1 MIFIEGFNIYI
12 YIVLIDANWVSIVWT
27 WGIWHTPNP
36 MVLKFWRI
44 LGFHVLIQI
53 ADQIYIELLG
63 ISWYIIY
70 PFIDHIHWWQLMWM
84 LIDSWCLSHPSSSL
98 QRSMDGCWA
107 TASADFTLKRWV
119 LLSLCSELAFKF
131 TQFDKCWLYTY
142 DVWLPNKHWSSSK
155 CIGST

>member
-1 MIFIEGFNIYI
+1 
-12 YIVLIDANWVSIVWT
+12 VLIDANWVSIVWI

-36 MVLKFWRI
+36 MVLGIQFTNYLVANSDEFLVFMSWFRQLIRFI
-44 LGFHVLIQI
+44 LNCW
-53 ADQIYIELLG
+53 
-63 ISWYIIY
+63 WYIIY

-84 LIDSWCLSHPSSSL
+84 LRDCWCLSHPSSSL

-119 LLSLCSELAFKF
+119 LLSLGSELAFKF
-131 TQFDKCWLYTY
+131 TQLDKCWLYTY